1 VPQDVSSVSVIGSP
15 AMTATTQAQSNP
27 QMTREVTLTRL
38 LDAPRELVWSAWTDG
53 KQMAQW
59 WGPHHF
65 TNPVCD
71 IDARVGGGWL
81 IHMKAPDGTIYPM
94 TGTFTEVVKPER
106 LRFKAFAEALDGTK
120 YLESDTTVTFEQEG
134 SRTRMTVKASA
145 RGLHPAAPQMLGG
158 MEAGWSQSLERLA
171 ALVGTMSR

>member
-1 VPQDVSSVSVIGSP
+1 MTVTAQASS
-15 AMTATTQAQSNP
+15 AQ
-27 QMTREVTLTRL
+27 QMTREVTLSRL
-38 LDAPRELVWSAWTDG
+38 LDAPRELVWAAWTDG
-53 KQMAQW
+53 KHMAQW

-134 SRTRMTVKASA
+134 SRTRLTVKASA